1 MRENK
6 IESDFKFQDE
16 TKGQSGSWTS
26 LYQYITTTH
35 STI

>member
-1 MRENK
+1 MRKNK

-26 LYQYITTTH
+26 LLNFLCNI
-35 STI
+35 